1 MNAAPP
7 APGSSLP
14 TEVAVDGTHTF
25 PHAAIAAIHDL
36 AVAGNVQYP
45 VILPTPL
52 TAALQDPSDAR
63 KSPAEEE
70 MDEEAHEWAIRIG
83 NAPPPTWATK
93 RKATDEGQH
102 DVDKRPRLQ

>member
-25 PHAAIAAIHDL
+25 PHAAI
-36 AVAGNVQYP
+36 VQYP